1 MFVEYFSNNL
11 IVPKSEPTPWQ
22 SPCDQYSHCWHTCW
36 LDYRIWYYVSLFIE
50 HWYMQ
55 ACSQT
60 SIQGR
65 DYSPILQVRKPMQN
79 IVGKVPQLKYSIWIQ
94 TEVSLISQ
102 FWSALVRKSQFHIL
116 NDVAL
121 VSTVISL
128 FKLTF

>member
-1 MFVEYFSNNL
+1 
-11 IVPKSEPTPWQ
+11 
-22 SPCDQYSHCWHTCW
+22 
-36 LDYRIWYYVSLFIE
+36 
-50 HWYMQ
+50 MQ
-55 ACSQT
+55 AWSQT